1 MIPYTTEYD
10 ETCIGAIRS
19 RSHADDLD
27 NTMVDL
33 LASNPILLLFVVS
46 AIGYLIGRIQIGGV
60 SLGVAAVLFVG
71 LAFGA
76 IDQRLRLPDIIYLL
90 GLVIF
95 VYTIGL
101 SSGPGFIASLR
112 RRGFRNNLFIG
123 SILIAAAGLTLLI
136 RNLLNLDSAQAA
148 GLFTGSLTNTPAL
161 AAVIEQLA
169 QRGADEALRAEPVV
183 GYSVAYPGGVL
194 GMILAIYLTRRLWRV
209 DLEREAHQLRELG
222 VTGEHLISRTIRV
235 TNSTV
240 VGQTIADLVKRY
252 KWNVIFSRH
261 QHNGQTELATGA
273 AQMMP
278 GDLITIVGSPAA
290 VEKVT
295 AMLGEITADH
305 LEFDRHTL
313 DFRRIFVS
321 NPAVVGI
328 PLRHLN
334 LPSTMGAVITR
345 IRRGD
350 AELLPHG
357 DTVLEL
363 GDRVRVV
370 TQRDNMERVST
381 FFGDSYRSLAEVD
394 VVSLGLGMA
403 LGILIGLIPF
413 PLPGGGSFSL
423 GLAGGPL
430 IVALLLGWRGRTGP
444 IVWSLPYSANLTL
457 RQVGMTLFLA
467 GVGTRA
473 GYSFV
478 NTLTQGNGIPLFF
491 GGALITISVAFA
503 SLFIGYKLL
512 NIPFS
517 LLTGMLAGLQTQPAV
532 LAFASEQTGNEA
544 PNIGYAMVYP
554 TATIV
559 KIILAQLLLG
569 SG

>member
-1 MIPYTTEYD
+1 MI
-10 ETCIGAIRS
+10 
-19 RSHADDLD
+19 
-27 NTMVDL
+27 DL
-33 LASNPILLLFVVS
+33 LASNPLLLLFTVS
-46 AIGYLIGRIQIGGV
+46 AIGYLIGRIRIGGV

-101 SSGPGFIASLR
+101 SSGPGFINSLR
-112 RRGFRNNLFIG
+112 RRGLRNNLFIG
-123 SILIAAAGLTLLI
+123 GVLVVAAGIALVI
-136 RNLLNLDSAQAA
+136 RAILGLNGAQTA
-148 GLFTGSLTNTPAL
+148 GLFAGSLTNTPAL
-161 AAVIEQLA
+161 AAVIEQLT
-169 QRGADEALRAEPVV
+169 QRGADEALRAAPVV
-183 GYSVAYPGGVL
+183 GYSVAYPVGVL
-194 GMILAIYLTRRLWRV
+194 GMILAMYLCRRIWRV
-209 DLEREAHQLRELG
+209 DLEREAQQLRELG
-222 VTGEHLISRTIRV
+222 AVGEHLVNRTIRV
-235 TNSTV
+235 TNPAV
-240 VGQTIADLVKRY
+240 AGKTIAELVKQH
-252 KWNVIFSRH
+252 KWNVIFSRR
-261 QHNGQTELATGA
+261 QHNGQMELATGT
-273 AQMMP
+273 AQLVP
-278 GDLITIVGSPAA
+278 GDLINIVGSPEA
-290 VEKVT
+290 VERVT
-295 AMLGEITADH
+295 AALGEPNPEQ
-305 LEFDRHTL
+305 LELDRHTL

-321 NPAVVGI
+321 NPAIVGV
-328 PLRHLN
+328 PLRDLH

-350 AELLPHG
+350 AEILPHG
-357 DTVLEL
+357 DTTLEL

-370 TQRDNMERVST
+370 TQRDNMERVT
-381 FFGDSYRSLAEVD
+381 NFFGDSYRALAEID

-403 LGILIGLIPF
+403 LGMLVGLIPF

-478 NTLTQGNGIPLFF
+478 TTLTQGNGLLLFLS
-491 GGALITISVAFA
+491 GALITIPVAFA
-503 SLFIGYKLL
+503 TLFIGYKLL
-512 NIPFS
+512 KIPFS
-517 LLTGMLAGLQTQPAV
+517 LLAGMLAGLQTQPAV
-532 LAFASEQTGNEA
+532 LAFANEQTGNEA

-554 TATIV
+554 TATIA

-569 SG
+569 AG

>member
-1 MIPYTTEYD
+1 MIE
-10 ETCIGAIRS
+10 
-19 RSHADDLD
+19 
-27 NTMVDL
+27 L
-33 LASNPILLLFVVS
+33 LAGNPLLLLFVVS
-46 AIGYLIGRIQIGGV
+46 AIGYLIGRIQIGGI

-101 SSGPGFIASLR
+101 SSGPGFVASLR
-112 RRGFRNNLFIG
+112 QRGLRNNLFIG
-123 SILIAAAGLTLLI
+123 GILVVAAGITLLI
-136 RNLLNLDSAQAA
+136 RWALGLNGAQTA
-148 GLFTGSLTNTPAL
+148 GLYAGSLTNTPAL
-161 AAVIEQLA
+161 AAVIEQLRRIGANEA
-169 QRGADEALRAEPVV
+169 QRAEPVV
-183 GYSVAYPGGVL
+183 GYSVAYPVGVL
-194 GMILAIYLTRRLWRV
+194 GMILAIYLTRRLWRI
-209 DLEREAHQLRELG
+209 DLTYEAQQLRELG
-222 VTGEHLISRTIRV
+222 AIGEHLINRTVLV
-235 TNSTV
+235 TNPAIA
-240 VGQTIADLVKRY
+240 GQTISELVKHN
-252 KWNVIFSRH
+252 KWNVIFSRY
-261 QHNGQTELATGA
+261 QHNGNIEIATRTTTLT
-273 AQMMP
+273 P
-278 GDLITIVGSPAA
+278 GDLVNVVGAPEA
-290 VEKVT
+290 VERV
-295 AMLGEITADH
+295 AQAIGEIAPEQ
-305 LEFDRHTL
+305 LELDRHTL

-321 NPAVVGI
+321 NPEIVGV
-328 PLRHLN
+328 PLRDLH

-350 AELLPHG
+350 AEILPHG

-370 TQRDNMERVST
+370 THRDNMERVSN
-381 FFGDSYRSLAEVD
+381 FFGDSYRSLAEID

-403 LGILIGLIPF
+403 IGMLVGLIPF
-413 PLPGGGSFSL
+413 PLPGGGTFSL

-430 IVALLLGWRGRTGP
+430 IVALILGWRGRTGP

-467 GVGTRA
+467 GVGTRS

-478 NTLTQGNGIPLFF
+478 TTLTQGNGLLLFL
-491 GGALITISVAFA
+491 GGALITVPVAFA
-503 SLFIGYKLL
+503 TLAIGYKLL
-512 NIPFS
+512 KIPFS
-517 LLTGMLAGLQTQPAV
+517 LLIGMLAGLQTQPAV
-532 LAFASEQTGNEA
+532 LAFANEQTGNEA

-569 SG
+569 G

>member
-1 MIPYTTEYD
+1 MIE
-10 ETCIGAIRS
+10 
-19 RSHADDLD
+19 
-27 NTMVDL
+27 L
-33 LASNPILLLFVVS
+33 LAGNPLLLLFVVS
-46 AIGYLIGRIQIGGV
+46 AIGYLIGRIQIGGI

-101 SSGPGFIASLR
+101 SSGPGFVASLR
-112 RRGFRNNLFIG
+112 QRGLRNNLFIG
-123 SILIAAAGLTLLI
+123 GILVAAAGITLLI
-136 RNLLNLDSAQAA
+136 RWTLGLNGAQAA
-148 GLFTGSLTNTPAL
+148 GLYAGSLTNTPAL
-161 AAVIEQLA
+161 AAVIEQLSRISANEA
-169 QRGADEALRAEPVV
+169 QRAEPVV
-183 GYSVAYPGGVL
+183 GYSVAYPVGVL
-194 GMILAIYLTRRLWRV
+194 GMILAIYLTRRLWRI
-209 DLEREAHQLRELG
+209 DLTYEAQQLRELG
-222 VTGEHLISRTIRV
+222 AIGEHLINRTVLV
-235 TNSTV
+235 TNPAIA
-240 VGQTIADLVKRY
+240 GQTISELVKHN
-252 KWNVIFSRH
+252 KWNVIFSRY
-261 QHNGQTELATGA
+261 QHNGNIEIATRTTTL
-273 AQMMP
+273 MP
-278 GDLITIVGSPAA
+278 GDRVNIVGAPEA
-290 VEKVT
+290 VERVART
-295 AMLGEITADH
+295 IGEIAPEQ
-305 LEFDRHTL
+305 LELDRHTL

-321 NPAVVGI
+321 NHEIVGV
-328 PLRHLN
+328 PLRDLN

-350 AELLPHG
+350 AEILPHG

-370 TQRDNMERVST
+370 THRDNMERVSH
-381 FFGDSYRSLAEVD
+381 FFGDSYRSLAEID

-403 LGILIGLIPF
+403 IGMLVGLIPF
-413 PLPGGGSFSL
+413 PLPGGGTFSL

-430 IVALLLGWRGRTGP
+430 IVALILGWRGRTGP

-467 GVGTRA
+467 GVGTRS

-478 NTLTQGNGIPLFF
+478 TTLTQGNGLLLFL
-491 GGALITISVAFA
+491 GGALITVPVAFA
-503 SLFIGYKLL
+503 TLAIGYKLL
-512 NIPFS
+512 KIPFS
-517 LLTGMLAGLQTQPAV
+517 LLIGMLAGLQTQPAV
-532 LAFASEQTGNEA
+532 LAFANEQTGNEA

-569 SG
+569 G

>member
-1 MIPYTTEYD
+1 MIE
-10 ETCIGAIRS
+10 
-19 RSHADDLD
+19 
-27 NTMVDL
+27 L
-33 LASNPILLLFVVS
+33 LAGNPLLLLFVVS
-46 AIGYLIGRIQIGGV
+46 AIGYLIGRIQIGGI

-101 SSGPGFIASLR
+101 SSGPGFVASFR
-112 RRGFRNNLFIG
+112 QRGLRNNLFIG
-123 SILIAAAGLTLLI
+123 GILVAAAGITLLI
-136 RNLLNLDSAQAA
+136 RWALGLNGAQTA
-148 GLFTGSLTNTPAL
+148 GLYAGSLTNTPAL
-161 AAVIEQLA
+161 AAVIEQLSRIGANEA
-169 QRGADEALRAEPVV
+169 QRAEPVV
-183 GYSVAYPGGVL
+183 GYSVAYPVGVL
-194 GMILAIYLTRRLWRV
+194 GMILAIYLTRRLWRI
-209 DLEREAHQLRELG
+209 DLTYEAQQLRELG
-222 VTGEHLISRTIRV
+222 AIGEHLINRTVLV
-235 TNSTV
+235 TNPAIA
-240 VGQTIADLVKRY
+240 GQTISELVKHN
-252 KWNVIFSRH
+252 KWNVIFSRY
-261 QHNGQTELATGA
+261 QHNGNIEIATRTTTLT
-273 AQMMP
+273 P
-278 GDLITIVGSPAA
+278 GDLVNVVGAPEA
-290 VEKVT
+290 VERV
-295 AMLGEITADH
+295 AQAIGEIAPEQ
-305 LEFDRHTL
+305 LELDRHTL

-321 NPAVVGI
+321 NPEIVGV
-328 PLRHLN
+328 PLRDLH

-350 AELLPHG
+350 AEILPHG

-370 TQRDNMERVST
+370 THRDNMERVSN
-381 FFGDSYRSLAEVD
+381 FFGDSYRSLAEID

-403 LGILIGLIPF
+403 IGMLVGLIPF
-413 PLPGGGSFSL
+413 PLPGGGTFSL

-430 IVALLLGWRGRTGP
+430 IVALILGWRGRTGP

-467 GVGTRA
+467 GVGTRS

-478 NTLTQGNGIPLFF
+478 TTLTQGNGLLLFL
-491 GGALITISVAFA
+491 GGALITVPVAFA
-503 SLFIGYKLL
+503 TLAIGYKLL
-512 NIPFS
+512 KIPFS
-517 LLTGMLAGLQTQPAV
+517 LLIGMLAGLQTQPAV
-532 LAFASEQTGNEA
+532 LAFANEQTGNEA

-569 SG
+569 G

>member
-1 MIPYTTEYD
+1 MID
-10 ETCIGAIRS
+10 I
-19 RSHADDLD
+19 
-27 NTMVDL
+27 
-33 LASNPILLLFVVS
+33 LATNPILLLFIVS
-46 AIGYLIGRIQIGGV
+46 AIGYLLGRIRIGGV

-76 IDQRLRLPDIIYLL
+76 LDQRLRLPDIIYLL

-112 RRGFRNNLFIG
+112 RRGLRNNLFIG
-123 SILIAAAGLTLLI
+123 GILVVAAGLTMLI
-136 RNLLNLDSAQAA
+136 RAILNLNSAQTA
-148 GLFTGSLTNTPAL
+148 GLFAGSLTNTPAL
-161 AAVIEQLA
+161 AAIIEQLA
-169 QRGADEALRAEPVV
+169 QLGADEALRAEPVV
-183 GYSVAYPGGVL
+183 GYSVAYPVGVL
-194 GMILAIYLTRRLWRV
+194 GMILAIYLTRRLWRI
-209 DLEREAHQLRELG
+209 DFAQEAHLLHELG
-222 VTGEHLISRTIRV
+222 ATGESLINRTIRV
-235 TNSTV
+235 TNPAV
-240 VGQTIADLVKRY
+240 AGQTIADLVKQHQ
-252 KWNVIFSRH
+252 WNVIFSRR
-261 QHNGQTELATGA
+261 QRDGRLELATGT
-273 AQMMP
+273 AQIAP
-278 GDLITIVGSPAA
+278 GDLINVVGAPETVAQVAA
-290 VEKVT
+290 T
-295 AMLGEITADH
+295 LGEETNDH
-305 LEFDRHTL
+305 LELDRHTL

-328 PLRHLN
+328 PLRNLN

-350 AELLPHG
+350 VELLPHG
-357 DTVLEL
+357 DTTLEL

-370 TQRDNMERVST
+370 TQRDNMDRVSA

-394 VVSLGLGMA
+394 VVSLGLGVA
-403 LGILIGLIPF
+403 LGILVGLIPF

-478 NTLTQGNGIPLFF
+478 NTLTQGNGLPLFL
-491 GGALITISVAFA
+491 GGALITVSVAFA
-503 SLFIGYKLL
+503 TLFIGYRLL
-512 NIPFS
+512 KIPFS
-517 LLTGMLAGLQTQPAV
+517 LLAGMLAGLQTQPAV
-532 LAFASEQTGNEA
+532 LAFANEQTGNEA
-544 PNIGYAMVYP
+544 PNVGYAMVYP